1 MSLFKEPQCRFDEY
15 LWNYIKAFVHYR
27 KCDFSCFKVCE
38 NPGTKIFYKIL
49 MMGKVKF
56 FYVCLDCYSNLFHR
70 KLKEKEVYSAI
81 RKEVSTK
88 VVSVAD
94 LRAKIKVL
102 SDTNLLRVLSIPT
115 TFRNMR
121 PLNKMRS
128 HVLLYKIP
136 EEEEAKKKS
145 ESTDVALSVCTLV

>member
-1 MSLFKEPQCRFDEY
+1 MSYFNKEYYCFDEL
-15 LWNYIKAFVHYR
+15 LWNYIKTFIHYR
-27 KCDFSCFKVCE
+27 KCDFSCFKACE
-38 NPGTKIFYKIL
+38 NPGTKLFYKIL
-49 MMGKVKF
+49 MIGKVKF
-56 FYVCLDCYSNLFHR
+56 FYVCLDCYSNLFNR
-70 KLKEKEVYSAI
+70 ALKEKEVYSAI

-94 LRAKIKVL
+94 LRTKIKVL
-102 SDTNLLRVLSIPT
+102 SDSDLLRVLSIPT

-136 EEEEAKKKS
+136 AEQEEEQAKNK
-145 ESTDVALSVCTLV
+145 